1 MFIIDK
7 ALTPPPPRKQVPF
20 DIGEV
25 HFQAPVVT
33 QNAQNVHDGAQSAQR
48 PAAPQSEKP
57 EIVHKN
63 AQSAQPPYR
72 REAPKVGRNEPCP
85 CGSNLKLQHCSS
97 KGQLID
103 GCITAGGRLCLVT
116 QASDQCPLPFGPIFS
131 PRRPTHRLSW

>member
-1 MFIIDK
+1 MEEKFELALENLGAILQDSKASPATRLKAAMFIIDK

-33 QNAQNVHDGAQSAQR
+33 QNAQNVHDGAQSPQR

-85 CGSNLKLQHCSS
+85 CGSNLKFKRC
-97 KGQLID
+97 
-103 GCITAGGRLCLVT
+103 CLGK
-116 QASDQCPLPFGPIFS
+116 AK
-131 PRRPTHRLSW
+131 LSMAA